1 MSTAPLQ
8 RVTMSGVS
16 FGGIIRSEWIKLRSL
31 RSTVWCYAIIVV
43 LTLGVGALIAFAMAS
58 GATGGA
64 GAGITGDAATTMAV
78 QTATFPIS
86 MTQLVAAVLG
96 ALVITGEYGTGMI
109 RSTLTAVPKRVP
121 ALVGKALVF
130 ALTTFLVSAVAIA
143 VTGAMTL
150 AMLSGAGI
158 GVEVTAGYLLA
169 LVGGAG
175 YLALVGLLSFAIGA
189 IIRSSAGGIAASLG
203 LILVVPNVLPL
214 LAFLTKADWIGEAA
228 KYLPS
233 NAGAQMYALAGS
245 GAVDM
250 FTGATVLEPAIGLL
264 VLVGWVVALLAL
276 AAVLL
281 KRRDA

>member
-64 GAGITGDAATTMAV
+64 GITGDAATTMAV

-109 RSTLTAVPKRVP
+109 RSTLTAVPKRLP

-158 GVEVTAGYLLA
+158 GVEITAGYLLA